1 RKIFLHY
8 FNLSKKKKLSFLA
21 GKEAA
26 YFFEESK
33 HAVSRL
39 AEKTTK
45 SSKTPIHSNSNSE
58 SPDILPEIL
67 RHSLPAKIYRT
78 EVCSDSSLS
87 TWAKWALP
95 KSTNASVSPDV
106 LNPLTG
112 FLSLPQVTFGPKRWQ
127 LPTAQS
133 SVTAS
138 TANELRLQHQTHINP
153 DKARAAAEGL
163 AHIGKA
169 FAVATAIIFGSA
181 ALTFGFFASQLDL
194 HNTDDIRTKGRDLVR
209 PKFENIKEQLHPL
222 KHWAENTSKKWH
234 LKNEQDIKERP
245 IVKKLSK
252 ILRAKDSA

>member
-1 RKIFLHY
+1 MSFLAGR
-8 FNLSKKKKLSFLA
+8 LA

-39 AEKTTK
+39 AEKTSK

-58 SPDILPEIL
+58 SAAPPDILPEIL

-78 EVCSDSSLS
+78 DLSSDSSLS
-87 TWAKWALP
+87 TSAKWALP
-95 KSTNASVSPDV
+95 NSSNASHSSVSPDV

-127 LPTAQS
+127 LPTPQS

-138 TANELRLQHQTHINP
+138 TANDLRLQHQTHINP
-153 DKARAAAEGL
+153 EKARAAAEGL
-163 AHIGKA
+163 SHIGKA
-169 FAVATAIIFGSA
+169 FAVATAIIFGTA
-181 ALTFGFFASQLDL
+181 ALTFGFFASQLQL
-194 HNTDDIRTKGRDLVR
+194 HNTDDIRIKGRDLVR

-222 KHWAENTSKKWH
+222 KDWAENTSKKWH

-245 IVKKLSK
+245 IVKELSK